1 MSVRLHLVR
10 HGQAAAGW
18 GEDRDP
24 GLDEQGRAQ
33 AGDLTEHLAARRPMP
48 ILSSPLRRAQQ
59 TAAPLAYRWGVEPVV
74 EPRVGEIPSPTSDL
88 AERSAWL
95 RNALSSRWADLGPAV
110 VAWRSQLLSALFALP
125 TDTVVFS
132 HFVAINAVV
141 AAASDD
147 EALIV
152 FAPANASCTL
162 VDIEAGRLSV
172 VELGRQAD
180 SAIR

>member
-1 MSVRLHLVR
+1 MSFRLHLVR

-24 GLDEQGRAQ
+24 GLDEVGHAQ
-33 AGDLTEHLAARRPMP
+33 AANLTEHLAEKGRLP
-48 ILSSPLRRAQQ
+48 ILSSPLQRAQQ
-59 TAAPLAYRWGVEPVV
+59 TAAPLAERWGVEPVV
-74 EPRVGEIPSPTSDL
+74 EPRVGEIPSPTADL

-95 RNALSSRWADLGPAV
+95 RGALRSRWTDLGPAV
-110 VAWRSQLLSALFALP
+110 CAWRSQLLGALCALP

-147 EALIV
+147 AALIV

-162 VDIEAGRLSV
+162 VDIEAGRVSV
-172 VELGRQAD
+172 VELGHQAD
-180 SAIR
+180 SPVR